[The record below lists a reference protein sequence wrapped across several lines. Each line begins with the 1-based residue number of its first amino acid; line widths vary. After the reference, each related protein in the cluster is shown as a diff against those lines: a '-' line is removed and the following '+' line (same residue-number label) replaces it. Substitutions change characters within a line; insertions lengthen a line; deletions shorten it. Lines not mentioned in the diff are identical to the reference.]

1 MSLINISPIDGR
13 YHEDTKELV
22 PYFSEFALIRYRVF
36 IEVEYLLSL
45 SQTIENL
52 KLDEVIIKNL
62 KNIYLN
68 FSLEDA
74 KEIKKIETTTNH
86 DIKAVEYFLKEK
98 LQKLNLESHISF
110 IHFGLTSEDV
120 NNLAYH
126 LMWSQAVEKIY
137 LPNILD
143 LHTTLKKLAT
153 EYSSIP
159 LLSLTHGQPATP
171 TTIGKEINVFAVRL
185 ARQIEQMKQHQQTGK
200 LNGATGTFAAHVIA
214 YPEINWP
221 DFSQKF
227 ITKIGLIPNQ
237 ITTQVENN
245 DSLAESYHNIIRIN
259 SILIDLTR
267 DLWFYI
273 SRGIFVQKKKETE
286 VGSSTMPHKINPIQ
300 FENAEGN
307 LGLANSL
314 FNHLAT
320 VLPISRMQRDL
331 SNSTVIRNQ
340 GVPLAHSLL
349 AIKQIQNGLGR
360 ITPDEKKIN
369 QELDNHWEIL
379 TEAIQTIFRKYGDNE
394 AYEKMK
400 SLSRGEKITQT
411 IIKEIIDQSHLPET
425 EKQKLLELTPQNYL
439 GLAKK
444 LSTLE

>member
-1 MSLINISPIDGR
+1 MSLTNISPIDGR
-13 YHEDTKELV
+13 YQEDTKELI

-45 SQTIENL
+45 SQIIKNL
-52 KLDEVIIKNL
+52 KLDEVTTKNL
-62 KNIYLN
+62 KNIYFN

-74 KEIKKIETTTNH
+74 KEIKKIEITTNH
-86 DIKAVEYFLKEK
+86 DIKAIEYFLKER
-98 LQKLNLESHISF
+98 LQKLNLKSHLSF

-120 NNLAYH
+120 NNLVYH
-126 LMWSQAVEKIY
+126 LMWLQAVEKTY
-137 LPNILD
+137 LPNILG

-153 EYSSIP
+153 KYSDIP

-185 ARQIEQMKQHQQTGK
+185 ARQIEQIKQHKLTGK
-200 LNGATGTFAAHVIA
+200 LNGATGTFSAHMIA
-214 YPEINWP
+214 YPEIDWLE
-221 DFSQKF
+221 FSQKF
-227 ITKIGLIPNQ
+227 INKLGLLPNQ
-237 ITTQVENN
+237 ITTQVESN
-245 DSLAESYHNIIRIN
+245 DSLTESYHNIIRIN
-259 SILIDLTR
+259 SILTDLTR
-267 DLWFYI
+267 DFWFYI
-273 SRGIFVQKKKETE
+273 SRGIFIQKKKESE

-314 FNHLAT
+314 LNHLAS

-340 GVPLAHSLL
+340 GVPLTHSLL
-349 AIKQIQNGLGR
+349 AIKQIILGLERLSINQN
-360 ITPDEKKIN
+360 KIN
-369 QELDNHWEIL
+369 EELENHWEVL
-379 TEAIQTIFRKYGDNE
+379 TEAIQTICRKYGDDE
-394 AYEKMK
+394 AYEKIK
-400 SLSRGEKITQT
+400 SLSRGEKINKNT
-411 IIKEIIDQSHLPET
+411 IQMIIMESQIPE
-425 EKQKLLELTPQNYL
+425 EDKQKLLELTPQNYL